1 VSIRE
6 RIERLDD
13 RERRLLGV
21 ALGIALLGLVLLPPA
36 ALFAVLHSRRS
47 EVDAVRE
54 VIAEVHDSSAVIER
68 AKAEKGATAER
79 YARQA
84 PQLQAFLASL
94 ASQTGVEIP
103 ESQDRQAVP
112 RGKRF
117 EERSTKVTLRKI
129 GMLKLVKFLEKIEQ
143 SGYPVRITQLNV
155 RKRGSEPDSYDVD
168 LVVSAFDRKLAPEP
182 KAGVDAGAPAASAKA
197 ENTAEDEE
205 EEP

>member
-54 VIAEVHDSSAVIER
+54 VIAAISDSSTVIER
-68 AKAEKGATAER
+68 AKAEKGAIAER

-168 LVVSAFDRKLAPEP
+168 LVVSAFDRKLTPEP

>member
-6 RIERLDD
+6 RLDRLDD

-21 ALGIALLGLVLLPPA
+21 ALAVALLGVVLLPPA

-47 EVDAVRE
+47 DVEAVRE
-54 VIAEVHDSSAVIER
+54 AITAIGDNATVIER
-68 AKAEKGATAER
+68 GKAERGAITER
-79 YARQA
+79 YARSA
-84 PQLQAFLASL
+84 PQLQAFLSKL
-94 ASQTGVEIP
+94 ASEAGVEIP

-117 EERSTKVTLRKI
+117 EERSTKVTLRKV
-129 GMLKLVKFLEKIEQ
+129 GMLKLVKFLERIEQ
-143 SGYPVRITQLNV
+143 SGYPVKITQINV

-168 LVVSAFDRKLAPEP
+168 LVVSAFDRKAEP
-182 KAGVDAGAPAASAKA
+182 KAIGVDAGAPAASAA
-197 ENTAEDEE
+197 AANGTGDEG